1 MPERRILFLKRGRH
15 QKAEKRTNCIML
27 RLTDSELAI
36 VSEQANQLKQ
46 PLAVYVRENI
56 LYSASPEKASIHF
69 DLSEFRPVVTE
80 FSRIGNNLNQIAK
93 YYNSGGIKSQEME
106 SEIRRC
112 IKQLFQLREDLMKLE
127 GKINGSIKA
136 YLK

>member
-1 MPERRILFLKRGRH
+1 MV
-15 QKAEKRTNCIML
+15 

-56 LYSASPEKASIHF
+56 LYSASPEKTSIHF
-69 DLSEFRPVVTE
+69 DLSELRPVVTE

-93 YYNSGGIKSQEME
+93 YYNGGGIESQEME